1 MSSAVLKLSVNHG
14 WLSLNKTCLW
24 NSRVVQ
30 VKGYLKRGAMARPY
44 SWKYSLRCNGEPLG
58 SNHYRFQSSRLTGMA
73 ASKLGMQGLGGSSSL
88 ASMDWS
94 FLNIH
99 DYSSSHHH
107 SFFFSF
113 FTVFFLS
120 SLERISFNVHITL
133 YYFPIVSN
141 QSIIYMQKKFPF
153 TLQSMGFN
161 RYIHTTTIK
170 IQKGSTTPHP
180 KFLHGCL

>member
-1 MSSAVLKLSVNHG
+1 
-14 WLSLNKTCLW
+14 
-24 NSRVVQ
+24 
-30 VKGYLKRGAMARPY
+30 MARPS

-141 QSIIYMQKKFPF
+141 QSIIYMQKNCHLLYSLWVLTDIYIPLPSRYRRVPPPPTPNF
-153 TLQSMGFN
+153 SMAACN
-161 RYIHTTTIK
+161 
-170 IQKGSTTPHP
+170 
-180 KFLHGCL
+180 